1 MKRNPRL
8 QLEILLAVLAALC
21 AALLALLVFV
31 EPLLLIPAGLALV
44 LILVLAAFGARR
56 LRRRVARYLGGEISA
71 PGGIQASLAAMP
83 LPALVLQGGALLWC
97 NPRFEE
103 AIGPGS
109 LLAPVQQ
116 LLPGLDLTAAARP
129 EGQDLTIG
137 ERRSSA

>member
-21 AALLALLVFV
+21 AALLAVLVFV

-71 PGGIQASLAAMP
+71 PGGIQASLASMP
-83 LPALVLQGGALLWC
+83 LPALVLQGGAMLWC
-97 NPRFEE
+97 NARF
-103 AIGPGS
+103 
-109 LLAPVQQ
+109 
-116 LLPGLDLTAAARP
+116 
-129 EGQDLTIG
+129 
-137 ERRSSA
+137 